1 MSSRI
6 VTVVLTVM
14 IYYILTVKNLLRVS
28 TRVLGHC
35 LMHRHAQVCL
45 EWEPIMAFR
54 KYVQK
59 NHDVGF
65 HRHASHTNSEKLHR
79 VRDRRSRALSYAS
92 SYPLQGR
99 NGFMAWLLEGQGI
112 EDEEFVVHK
121 LAFTLLLTILASLAI
136 ASPLAVDDVWRGKI
150 LIRS

>member
-1 MSSRI
+1 M
-6 VTVVLTVM
+6 VLTVM
-14 IYYILTVKNLLRVS
+14 LYYILTVKNLLRVS

-35 LMHRHAQVCL
+35 LMLRHAQVYL

-59 NHDVGF
+59 NHDAGF

-79 VRDRRSRALSYAS
+79 VRDRRFRALSYAS

-112 EDEEFVVHK
+112 EDEEVVQK
-121 LAFTLLLTILASLAI
+121 LAFTLLPTILASLAI
-136 ASPLAVDDVWRGKI
+136 ASPLLLMTSGGARY
-150 LIRS
+150 

>member
-1 MSSRI
+1 
-6 VTVVLTVM
+6 
-14 IYYILTVKNLLRVS
+14 
-28 TRVLGHC
+28 
-35 LMHRHAQVCL
+35 
-45 EWEPIMAFR
+45 MAFR

-92 SYPLQGR
+92 SYPTQGR

-112 EDEEFVVHK
+112 EDEEFVVHM
-121 LAFTLLLTILASLAI
+121 LAFTLLLLTILASLVIAI
-136 ASPLAVDDVWRGKI
+136 PLAVDDIWRGKI
-150 LIRS
+150 LMRS

>member
-1 MSSRI
+1 
-6 VTVVLTVM
+6 
-14 IYYILTVKNLLRVS
+14 
-28 TRVLGHC
+28 
-35 LMHRHAQVCL
+35 
-45 EWEPIMAFR
+45 MAFC

-92 SYPLQGR
+92 SYPTQGR

-112 EDEEFVVHK
+112 EDEEFVVHM
-121 LAFTLLLTILASLAI
+121 LAFTLPLPILASMVIAI
-136 ASPLAVDDVWRGKI
+136 PLAVTNA
-150 LIRS
+150 